1 MDSRGRWSAAAALVI
16 VLALVGALIAFNSNE
31 PDTEQD
37 SPPSAV
43 ESPQENGATDSAE
56 QPGAED
62 DEAAAVESPLA
73 ATPVSAPARRRALA
87 VSDTPS
93 APDSGDTGDT
103 DDESDNGA
111 DDEFQRY
118 LEETRAVVEAD
129 PSSLQA
135 IAGEIVAALGAGDAD
150 ALGDRVA
157 SDEGSQSEFVTYLA
171 DRYPAIVTS
180 APSGTV
186 NIFTT
191 GEATIYM
198 AYAVVTWEDAG
209 LTSEHTIPIPMRFVD
224 GRWYLTSVEHW
235 ADSLEFVQSIQ
246 L

>member
-1 MDSRGRWSAAAALVI
+1 VDSHGRWSAAAALVI
-16 VLALVGALIAFNSNE
+16 VLALAGALIAFNSND
-31 PDTEQD
+31 PDPD
-37 SPPSAV
+37 HGPLPSAV
-43 ESPQENGATDSAE
+43 ESPQDDSTTNSTE
-56 QPGAED
+56 QSGAED
-62 DEAAAVESPLA
+62 SEATAVESPLA
-73 ATPVSAPARRRALA
+73 ATHVSAPARRRALA
-87 VSDTPS
+87 VSDTPA
-93 APDSGDTGDT
+93 APDSDDTGNT
-103 DDESDNGA
+103 

-150 ALGDRVA
+150 ALGDHMA
-157 SDEGSQSEFVTYLA
+157 ADEGSQPEFVTYLA

-235 ADSLEFVQSIQ
+235 ADSFEFVQSIQ
-246 L
+246 I

>member
-1 MDSRGRWSAAAALVI
+1 VI
-16 VLALVGALIAFNSNE
+16 VLALVGALITLNPND
-31 PDTEQD
+31 PDTEHG

-43 ESPQENGATDSAE
+43 ESPQEDGATDSAE
-56 QPGAED
+56 QPAAED
-62 DEAAAVESPLA
+62 DEATAVESPLA

-93 APDSGDTGDT
+93 APGSGGTGDT
-103 DDESDNGA
+103 DDESDSGG
-111 DDEFQRY
+111 DDEYQRY
-118 LEETRAVVEAD
+118 LKETRAVVEAY
-129 PSSLQA
+129 PFSLQA

-150 ALGDRVA
+150 ALGARMA
-157 SDEGSQSEFVTYLA
+157 ADEGSQSEFVTYLA

-180 APSGTV
+180 ALSGTV

-224 GRWYLTSVEHW
+224 GQWYLTSVEHW
-235 ADSLEFVQSIQ
+235 ADALEFVQSVQFMQSVQ